1 MKKSKIAI
9 LVAGALVAGLT
20 LGGLGIANA
29 ATTASHKAT
38 VAANASMKGVSP
50 VATLSRMTGLSVKK
64 IQKLRHKGQSYASIA
79 TSMGVEP
86 TAVVDQMLASR
97 QAHLDALVAAGRMT
111 AAQEQ
116 KMIDTMRGAAMTM
129 MGFVPGSGNGMSN
142 DTTPSMPATG
152 MPAIAHDGSN
162 AGNADMRGTMMPAV
176 PATPATPATAATQDS
191 PATPATPSNMSGT
204 GNGMMGS
211 NSGMGR

>member
-1 MKKSKIAI
+1 VKKSKIAI

-116 KMIDTMRGAAMTM
+116 KMLDTMRAAAMTM
-129 MGFVPGSGNGMSN
+129 MGMVPGSGNGMSN

-152 MPAIAHDGSN
+152 MPGYDGSN
-162 AGNADMRGTMMPAV
+162 AGADHMGGTMTPAV
-176 PATPATPATAATQDS
+176 PATPATPDA

>member
-1 MKKSKIAI
+1 MQKSKIAI
-9 LVAGALVAGLT
+9 LVAGTLVAGLT
-20 LGGLGIANA
+20 LGGLGIADA
-29 ATTASHKAT
+29 ATRASHKTT
-38 VAANASMKGVSP
+38 VASHASTAKGVSP

-116 KMIDTMRGAAMTM
+116 KMLDTMRAAAMTM
-129 MGFVPGSGNGMSN
+129 MGMVPGSGNGMSN

-152 MPAIAHDGSN
+152 MPGYDGSN
-162 AGNADMRGTMMPAV
+162 AGANHMGGTMTPAV
-176 PATPATPATAATQDS
+176 PATPATPDAPAT

-204 GNGMMGS
+204 GNGMMSS